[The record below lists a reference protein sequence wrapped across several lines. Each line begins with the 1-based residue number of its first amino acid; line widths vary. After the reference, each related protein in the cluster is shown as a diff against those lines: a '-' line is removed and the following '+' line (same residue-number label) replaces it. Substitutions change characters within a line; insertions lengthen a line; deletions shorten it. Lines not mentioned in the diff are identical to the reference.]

1 MNNQIKNIVITGGGT
16 AGWMSA
22 ALLSRVLM
30 KDYEVTL
37 IESDDIG
44 TIGVGEA
51 TIPPIQL
58 FNNLL
63 GLNEAEFLKQTKG
76 TIKLGIQFENWGKLG
91 DRYMHAF
98 GNFGRDL
105 GFTHFHHYW
114 LRAKSLGLTD
124 DFWDYSFNYQ
134 AARNNLFSKMD
145 RIPDSPLQGLVY
157 AYHFDAG
164 LYAKYLREISEKS
177 GVKRIEGKI
186 TSVNQHSETGFVES
200 VVLESGSSVAGD
212 LFIDCSG
219 GRALLIEQTLQTGF
233 EDYSDWLFCDRAVA
247 IPCESVS
254 PIVPYTRS
262 IAHVFGWQWRIPLQH
277 RIGNG
282 MVYSSEHTSDE
293 QALKTL
299 LEHLDGE
306 PLAEPNFIKFK
317 IGRRKQQW
325 NKNVVSIGLSS
336 GFLEPLES
344 TSIHLIQQG
353 ITRLVKHL
361 PARTIEQREID
372 EYNLQ
377 SQYEFEKIRDFII
390 LHYYA
395 NQRCDSDFWK
405 RCQSMT
411 IPDSLRHKIELFKRT
426 GKLFREQDELFSEV
440 AWHQVLMGQ
449 NIIPESY
456 HPLAESISKEQLAE
470 FMQNLKIIIK
480 RGVGLLPT
488 HQDFLRKLCQ

>member
-1 MNNQIKNIVITGGGT
+1 MNNQIKNIVIVGGGT

-22 ALLSRVLM
+22 ALLARVLIR
-30 KDYEVTL
+30 DYQITL

-63 GLNEAEFLKQTKG
+63 GLNEAEFIKQTKG
-76 TIKLGIQFENWGKLG
+76 TIKLGIQFENWGKVG
-91 DRYMHAF
+91 DSYMHAF
-98 GNFGRDL
+98 GNVGRDL

-114 LRAKSLGLTD
+114 LRAKSLGITN
-124 DFWDYSFNYQ
+124 DFWDFSFNYQ
-134 AARNNLFSKMD
+134 AAKKNLFNKLD

-164 LYAKYLREISEKS
+164 LYARYLRSFSEKA

-186 TSVNQHSETGFVES
+186 TSVNQNSETGFVES
-200 VVLESGSSVAGD
+200 VVLESGESFSGD

-233 EDYSDWLFCDRAVA
+233 ENYGDRLFCDRAVA
-247 IPCESVS
+247 IPCESIN
-254 PIVPYTRS
+254 PITPYTRS
-262 IAHVFGWQWRIPLQH
+262 IAHQFGWQWRIPLQH

-282 MVYSSEHTSDE
+282 MVYSSEHVSDD
-293 QALKTL
+293 QALQTL
-299 LEHLDGE
+299 LKNLDGK
-306 PLAEPNFIKFK
+306 PLADPNFIKFN

-361 PARTIEQREID
+361 PARKIEQSEID
-372 EYNLQ
+372 EYNRQ

-395 NQRCDSDFWK
+395 NQRSDSDFWI
-405 RCQSMT
+405 RCQTMT

-449 NIIPESY
+449 NIVPDSY
-456 HPLAESISKEQLAE
+456 HPLAESISKEQLLE
-470 FMQNLKIIIK
+470 FLQNLKVIIA

-488 HQDFLRKLCQ
+488 HEEFIRQYCP